1 MPADDAS
8 QVELL
13 QALLRLFDPLE
24 WQKKPKSI
32 RDQFAAF
39 DAARRAERDAAVS
52 IAKPGGQDRPRDSRA
67 RAHILSSQS
76 RK

>member
-1 MPADDAS
+1 MLSDDAS

-24 WQKKPKSI
+24 WQKQPTSI

-39 DAARRAERDAAVS
+39 DAARRAERDAALLIVH
-52 IAKPGGQDRPRDSRA
+52 RE
-67 RAHILSSQS
+67 SSQS